1 VPTNTVLKRIAFRNS
16 DLLIWAGMLYLAIP
30 LMLFFAYWTVVPFA
44 LLSTSLLIFVFAI
57 TFPRFNIRS
66 ASNGLIRNELIVSI
80 LTAGLWTFSSGVWP
94 GPFGRA
100 GDWWD
105 TRDDILS
112 TLTQRAWPVTHVFQ
126 GEIDPAT
133 MRHYLSFYLPGS
145 GVGKIFGS
153 NVSLTLFATGFWM
166 MLGIAL
172 IFFMVLR
179 YMSYLGT
186 RKYLVIPV
194 FVFFSGLDIV
204 GGRIKGTVGLS
215 PGRIINGGHIEW
227 WLPEFQYSSFTT
239 AFQWVPQHAISG
251 WLGTMIVLRIFETKK
266 HYAFLPLLVSAVFL
280 WSTFTALGI
289 SIVIAM
295 QAFQH
300 LNFREGLRVIRRLV
314 PSAVIC
320 FIAVVLLAS
329 YLLAN
334 TTNIP
339 KFPIFS
345 HEAYRLFGF
354 SGPLRVF
361 QDYLSF
367 LTFEFGMYIVLLFLL
382 LKNLRKEIALLA
394 IVLCL
399 IPLYRVGLFNDFA
412 MRVSIPPLLILM
424 LLVARGL
431 LQKSVHATS
440 SLFRIALLAVL
451 VLGSVTP
458 LYEFFSRYKA
468 DFKTLETPCIDSGCG
483 SQVAGNEIRDFYWS
497 DEMPFFIKT
506 GK

>member
-1 VPTNTVLKRIAFRNS
+1 
-16 DLLIWAGMLYLAIP
+16 MLYLTIP
-30 LMLFFAYWTVVPFA
+30 LMLFFCFWTILPFA
-44 LLSTSLLIFVFAI
+44 LLSTSLLVLVFAL
-57 TFPRFNIRS
+57 TFPQFHVHSDSVGVIRS
-66 ASNGLIRNELIVSI
+66 EIIVS
-80 LTAGLWTFSSGVWP
+80 LVTAGLWTFSTGVWP

-112 TLTQRAWPVTHVFQ
+112 TLTQHAWPVTHVFQ
-126 GEIDPAT
+126 GDVHSVT

-145 GVGKIFGS
+145 GIGKLFGS
-153 NVSLTLFATGFWM
+153 NVSITLFATGLWM
-166 MLGIAL
+166 MAGIAL
-172 IFFMVLR
+172 VFFMVLR
-179 YMSYLGT
+179 FLHYFGK
-186 RKYLVIPV
+186 RKYLVIPI

-215 PGRIINGGHIEW
+215 PSRIIHGGHIEW

-239 AFQWVPQHAISG
+239 AFHWVPQHALSG
-251 WLGTMIVLRIFETKK
+251 WLGTLIVLRIFEKKK
-266 HYAFLPLLVSAVFL
+266 HYAFLPLLVSAIFL

-300 LNFREGLRVIRRLV
+300 LNFREGLRVMRRLI
-314 PSAVIC
+314 PSATIC
-320 FIAVVLLAS
+320 FIAVALLAS

-334 TTNIP
+334 TSSIP

-345 HEAYRLFGF
+345 HESYKLFGF
-354 SGPLRVF
+354 SGPSRVLK
-361 QDYLSF
+361 DYLSF
-367 LTFEFGMYIVLLFLL
+367 ITFEFGIYIVLLYLL
-382 LKNLRKEIALLA
+382 LKQFRREIALVA

-424 LLVARGL
+424 LLVTRGL
-431 LQKSVHATS
+431 LQKSKHATS
-440 SLFRIALLAVL
+440 NFIRIGLLGML

-458 LYEFFSRYKA
+458 LYEFFSRFDADYKS
-468 DFKTLETPCIDSGCG
+468 LETPCIDSGCG

-497 DEMPFFIKT
+497 GDMPLFIKT